1 MHISTLPLTAPTDP
15 DSDAGVLE
23 SYLSE
28 IRKNGVSRHAKMA
41 QQIDTVVNNNAAVV
55 ALSAAYSTH
64 AKTEGFR
71 LSTGKFRDYADNFR
85 DRWQSVFEIFMAG
98 GNLPSAG
105 APYPADFAATVSQ
118 GLSLIR

>member
-1 MHISTLPLTAPTDP
+1 MDSSGTLRRHEFVHKRRPVIQYIVFGYESSSNDP
-15 DSDAGVLE
+15 GSAHAAGLLRGRTP
-23 SYLSE
+23 S
-28 IRKNGVSRHAKMA
+28 
-41 QQIDTVVNNNAAVV
+41 
-55 ALSAAYSTH
+55 
-64 AKTEGFR
+64 TEGFR
-71 LSTGKFRDYADNFR
+71 LSTEKFRDYADNFR